1 MDTKRPMG
9 IEAKWDVGKVNQF
22 LLNRGNPV
30 PLWQT
35 ARAWTIG
42 FRRDD
47 LERTHWNK
55 LGRSK
60 SAD

>member
-1 MDTKRPMG
+1 MG
-9 IEAKWDVGKVNQF
+9 IEAKRDVGKVNQF
-22 LLNRGNPV
+22 FLNRGNPV
-30 PLWQT
+30 PLCQT
-35 ARAWTIG
+35 ARSRTIG

-60 SAD
+60 FAD

>member
-1 MDTKRPMG
+1 MG